1 MARPKPSG
9 IREAI
14 QTLTSILSTCGMHKV
29 PSETFRQA
37 KFNHPSVAQEISR
50 ILYAMCELVS
60 QLTSNKGH
68 SIRPEQLH
76 ITSTVNITSTEEK
89 WIFHATRTYLY
100 FLGYRRLAF
109 FTEKA
114 SSREMLL
121 ALGWIILK
129 YNVVT
134 KLRLAHMATFD
145 VPLLTS
151 TPTVERLLD
160 LVQTSLDHLKME
172 LQMIEVSLD
181 KMDLTLIKKMT
192 WIRGHLEKEWI
203 NLYKIVQ
210 AHKHLSKKLHQYT
223 HHESN
228 HDSLSLHEIYLLRY
242 PELLKDHMKKL
253 EKQIVLL
260 QYFLDWESSAANVF
274 GQWLLSVLQLAE
286 EERRKEEEGGHSNEL
301 DLQASVAVNDDIPSL
316 KQQVESLQ
324 SSVKILLLQ
333 NQPHLEKLKTLTTPF
348 KLKITPQEL
357 KEFES
362 KLFQTLLFRSIEGL
376 EVLKDTRKEHYL
388 EVACSFTDS
397 CKDHQ
402 SDRLKKLVLD
412 LKTQNDVIQSRLRE
426 QIKLMEELIPNSMTI
441 VFQ

>member
-1 MARPKPSG
+1 MARPKPLG

-14 QTLTSILSTCGMHKV
+14 QTLTSILSTCGIHKV

-37 KFNHPSVAQEISR
+37 KFNNPSVAQEILR
-50 ILYAMCELVS
+50 ILYAVCELVS
-60 QLTSNKGH
+60 QLTSNKGR
-68 SIRPEQLH
+68 STRPEQLH
-76 ITSTVNITSTEEK
+76 ITLTANITPTEEK
-89 WIFHATRTYLY
+89 WILHATRTYLH
-100 FLGYRRLAF
+100 FLGYRRIAF
-109 FTEKA
+109 FTEKT

-134 KLRLAHMATFD
+134 TLRLAHITALNR
-145 VPLLTS
+145 PLLPS

-160 LVQTSLDHLKME
+160 LVQTSLDHLQME
-172 LQMIEVSLD
+172 LQMTEVSLD
-181 KMDLTLIKKMT
+181 KIDLKLIQKMT

-203 NLYKIVQ
+203 NLYKIIQ
-210 AHKHLSKKLHQYT
+210 AHKHLSEKVHQYT
-223 HHESN
+223 HHESK

-242 PELLKDHMKKL
+242 PELLKEHMTKL
-253 EKQIVLL
+253 EKQIGQL

-286 EERRKEEEGGHSNEL
+286 EERRKEEEGGHDNEL
-301 DLQASVAVNDDIPSL
+301 DLQTTMAVKDDVPFL

-324 SSVKILLLQ
+324 SSVRILLVQ
-333 NQPHLEKLKTLTTPF
+333 NQPHLEKLKTLSTPF

-357 KEFES
+357 KECES

-376 EVLKDTRKEHYL
+376 EVVKDTKKEHYL
-388 EVACSFTDS
+388 EVTCSWTNF
-397 CKDHQ
+397 CKDH
-402 SDRLKKLVLD
+402 SETSKKKVLD

-426 QIKLMEELIPNSMTI
+426 QIKLMEELVPNSMSI